1 MSQPGNYQTAFPQGP
16 IALAGGRV
24 SVEWQRFFLNGWNRS
39 GGAAGV
45 DMTYQVT
52 QINLALSIAQD
63 AAKAAATAEA
73 DAQIGIQAAADAE
86 RDAQAGIKAAGAAQE
101 AADAAQAAANK
112 ADQDAQAG
120 ISAASAAQTTANAA
134 QTTANTAEQDAQS
147 GISAAASAQQ
157 TANEALIRGNICI
170 NGQYAVAGNTQQYVV
185 GLIMGND
192 GVPYLWYDGSSVKA
206 VGLAANGTSPSFS
219 AVTLSQLLQLTPVPS
234 SQISGMANPK
244 PGMVMMSSDNGSLYY
259 RGQDSK
265 WHQIATSGTL

>member
-39 GGAAGV
+39 GGATGV

-52 QINLALSIAQD
+52 RIDLALSTAQD

-73 DAQIGIQAAADAE
+73 DAQTGIQAAAAAE
-86 RDAQAGIKAAGAAQE
+86 RDAQAGIKAAGTAQE

-120 ISAASAAQTTANAA
+120 ISAASAAQTAANAA
-134 QTTANTAEQDAQS
+134 QTTANAAEKDAQS

-157 TANEALIRGNICI
+157 TANEALIRGNICV
-170 NGQYAVAGNTQQYVV
+170 NGEYAVAGNPQQYVV